1 MRTRSW
7 LPTIV
12 TLGALT
18 LALAPPAGAG
28 VAEDLAAAKQ
38 ATLKYRD
45 VARAVDAGYEQTSAC
60 TADGTGAAMGFHFI
74 SRTLVN
80 DGIFDPRKP
89 EELLYIPHPSGKG
102 LKLAGVEFHKDDAD
116 QNLAT
121 NDDRPMLFERPFDG
135 PMPGH
140 GPGEPIHYDL
150 HVWVHVRNPDGMFA
164 MFNPAASCVLALQTV
179 SAPRI
184 MRGRPALL
192 GGVPVKIKVGR
203 ADSRIS
209 ATLRLG
215 RTVLGRA
222 KLTAK
227 EVGRERLVVK
237 LKRGLDVLHRAL
249 AASARVRLR
258 LQVDSIQ
265 VGGFHE
271 KRMLRVT
278 LRRPRG

>member
-7 LPTIV
+7 LPLIA
-12 TLGALT
+12 TLGAL
-18 LALAPPAGAG
+18 ALAAPAGAG
-28 VAEDLAAAKQ
+28 VAEDLDAAKR

-45 VARAVDAGYEQTSAC
+45 LARAIDDGYEQTSPC
-60 TADGTGAAMGFHFI
+60 TSNGTGAAMGTHFI
-74 SRTLVN
+74 SRARVN
-80 DGIFDPRKP
+80 DGVFDPRKP
-89 EELLYIPHPSGKG
+89 EELLYIPHPSGRG
-102 LKLAGVEFHKDDAD
+102 VKLAGVEYHKDDAD

-121 NDDRPMLFERPFDG
+121 TDDRPTLFERPFDG

-164 MFNPAASCVLALQTV
+164 MFNPAASCVLALQSV

-222 KLTAK
+222 KLTARS
-227 EVGRERLVVK
+227 VGRERLVVRF
-237 LKRGLDVLHRAL
+237 KRGLDALHRAL
-249 AASARVRLR
+249 AARARVPLR

-265 VGGFHE
+265 PGGFRE
-271 KRMLRVT
+271 KRVLRVT